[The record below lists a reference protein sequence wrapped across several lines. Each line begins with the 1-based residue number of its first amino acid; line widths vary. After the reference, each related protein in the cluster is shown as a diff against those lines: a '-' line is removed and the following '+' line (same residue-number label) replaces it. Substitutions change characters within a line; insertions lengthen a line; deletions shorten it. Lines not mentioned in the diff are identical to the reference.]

1 LEGGDLCPTFAMS
14 IRNNSTVD
22 TRKKRKRNIVLTI
35 KIKKGKKLW
44 QRLQ

>member
-1 LEGGDLCPTFAMS
+1 MKT
-14 IRNNSTVD
+14 
-22 TRKKRKRNIVLTI
+22 IVTLQQQKIKTTLLTI